1 MQESQ
6 YFSLSPKRGRNWNP
20 DYLEGRRSSLLLVV
34 GSAFLCYSRLQL
46 IECGPL
52 TLGRTICFNK
62 PVYPHV
68 NLIQKHFH
76 GHTQNNVWAPYD
88 PVKLTYN
95 FNHYEYCVRGRP
107 SCIIKKVLAGRRR
120 GSIWLWEGCWCT
132 VAHRYLSHT
141 HPTTIM
147 MPKGRVSSTKGVVNG
162 EPKRWARLS
171 AKPVPENVD
180 VKPQRHQ
187 ERILF
192 RPKSA
197 HKREKGSRGKT
208 GQNA

>member
-1 MQESQ
+1 M
-6 YFSLSPKRGRNWNP
+6 
-20 DYLEGRRSSLLLVV
+20 V

-62 PVYPHV
+62 PIYPRV

-76 GHTQNNVWAPYD
+76 GHTQNSVWLNVRLNVWTPYD

-95 FNHYEYCVRGRP
+95 FNPYEYCVTGRP
-107 SCIIKKVLAGRRR
+107 SCIIKKVLEGRC

-132 VAHRYLSHT
+132 VAHRYLAHT
-141 HPTTIM
+141 RPTTIM
-147 MPKGRVSSTKGVVNG
+147 MPKGRVRSTKGVANG

-180 VKPQRHQ
+180 MKPQKQQ

-197 HKREKGSRGKT
+197 HKRAKGSKGKT